1 MRHNIREFDIRR
13 KTQTKAISDFLRR
26 VMPDTT
32 STSNRVPSPSAKPE
46 PAKQL
51 IVPKTETAK
60 TPKTRRG
67 PPKEIQ
73 TPKQVFIPRFEE
85 EEDDDPV
92 KQ

>member
-1 MRHNIREFDIRR
+1 
-13 KTQTKAISDFLRR
+13 
-26 VMPDTT
+26 
-32 STSNRVPSPSAKPE
+32 
-46 PAKQL
+46 L

-85 EEDDDPV
+85 EEEDDDPV